1 MTKCQRSIDKMGD
14 AGKKVG
20 QAAAAAVCSLVYGGI
35 KGGIQIAQGNGKD
48 GAYTILDSV
57 CPIGISS
64 TVHAV
69 DNFIQ
74 GDVPGGVKETIKT
87 VLPGGL
93 LDPISSGLSEA
104 TGELGKNVTEKL
116 MGNNS
121 NEETPAPKE
130 ESPTAEAEAKE
141 EEKEDARDITN
152 QQANTAR
159 KAAYQAA
166 INAGATP
173 AQAQSAADAQTPIGN
188 YAGNYAALSG
198 AGANAR
204 AAYRE
209 RQGYADALSRE
220 TENLENARTKAITA
234 AALSGGGSGAQTGL
248 SLFGN

>member
-1 MTKCQRSIDKMGD
+1 MGD

-20 QAAAAAVCSLVYGGI
+20 EITLKALCNIVYGGI
-35 KGGIQIAQGNGKD
+35 KYGI
-48 GAYTILDSV
+48 
-57 CPIGISS
+57 
-64 TVHAV
+64 
-69 DNFIQ
+69 
-74 GDVPGGVKETIKT
+74 ETSRRNDITEKPSIT
-87 VLPGGL
+87 E
-93 LDPISSGLSEA
+93 EA
-104 TGELGKNVTEKL
+104 TSVTDVVIPEPKPKNDEK
-116 MGNNS
+116 
-121 NEETPAPKE
+121 K
-130 ESPTAEAEAKE
+130 EAEEKE
-141 EEKEDARDITN
+141 EEKEVARDITN

-188 YAGNYAALSG
+188 YAGNYAALSS

-220 TENLENARTKAITA
+220 TENLEEARTREIIA
-234 AALSGGGSGAQTGL
+234 AALSGGGYGAQTGI

>member
-1 MTKCQRSIDKMGD
+1 MGD
-14 AGKKVG
+14 AGKKAG
-20 QAAAAAVCSLVYGGI
+20 QAAVAAVCSLVYGGI
-35 KGGIQIAQGNGKD
+35 KGGIQIAQGNGKE

-121 NEETPAPKE
+121 NEETPAAKE
-130 ESPTAEAEAKE
+130 ESPTAEAESKE

-152 QQANTAR
+152 QQATTAR

>member
-1 MTKCQRSIDKMGD
+1 MGD
-14 AGKKVG
+14 GGKKAGETALKTLCFPFYHLGSGVNNF
-20 QAAAAAVCSLVYGGI
+20 VH
-35 KGGIQIAQGNGKD
+35 GNNRE
-48 GAYTILDSV
+48 GAYDILDAV

-64 TVHAV
+64 TVKAT
-69 DNFIQ
+69 DRFIN
-74 GDVPGGVKETIKT
+74 GDVPGGVNETLKT
-87 VLPGGL
+87 VFPGGMF
-93 LDPISSGLSEA
+93 DPISSGLSEA
-104 TGELGKNVTEKL
+104 TGEAGEWVTEKL
-116 MGNNS
+116 MS
-121 NEETPAPKE
+121 KEDEKTPESKPEDPKK
-130 ESPTAEAEAKE
+130 EAEEKE

-166 INAGATP
+166 INAGVTP
-173 AQAQSAADAQTPIGN
+173 AQAQAAADAQTPVGN

-220 TENLENARTKAITA
+220 TENLEKARTKEIIA
-234 AALSGGGSGAQTGL
+234 AGLSGGGAGAGAGM

>member
-1 MTKCQRSIDKMGD
+1 MNIERSIDKMGD

-20 QAAAAAVCSLVYGGI
+20 EGALKAVCSLVYGGV
-35 KGGIQIAQGNGKD
+35 KGGIEIAQGNGKQ
-48 GAYTILDSV
+48 GAFDILDGV

-64 TVHAV
+64 TVQAV
-69 DNFIQ
+69 DSFIN
-74 GDVPGGVKETIKT
+74 GDVPGGVQNT
-87 VLPGGL
+87 VEAIFPGGL

-104 TGELGKNVTEKL
+104 TGELGKNITEKL

-121 NEETPAPKE
+121 NEEAPEQKPKNAE
-130 ESPTAEAEAKE
+130 KKEAEEKE

-166 INAGATP
+166 INAGVTP
-173 AQAQSAADAQTPIGN
+173 AQAQAAADAQTPIGN

-209 RQGYADALSRE
+209 RQGYADALDRE
-220 TENLENARTKAITA
+220 TKNLEEARTREILASG
-234 AALSGGGSGAQTGL
+234 LSGGGTGAGIGA
-248 SLFGN
+248 SLF

>member
-14 AGKKVG
+14 AGKKIG
-20 QAAAAAVCSLVYGGI
+20 EGALKAVCSLVYGGV
-35 KGGIQIAQGNGKD
+35 KGGIEIAQGNGKQ
-48 GAYTILDSV
+48 GAFDILDGV

-64 TVHAV
+64 TVQAV
-69 DNFIQ
+69 DSFID
-74 GDVPGGVKETIKT
+74 GDVPGGVQNIAEA
-87 VLPGGL
+87 VFPGGL

-104 TGELGKNVTEKL
+104 TGELGKWATEKI
-116 MGNNS
+116 MGGD
-121 NEETPAPKE
+121 TGDDPPAAKPEDPKQ
-130 ESPTAEAEAKE
+130 EAKDKE

-166 INAGATP
+166 INAGVTP
-173 AQAQSAADAQTPIGN
+173 AQAQAAADAQTPIGN

>member
-1 MTKCQRSIDKMGD
+1 MGD

-20 QAAAAAVCSLVYGGI
+20 QAAVAAVCSLVYGGV
-35 KGGIQIAQGNGKD
+35 KGGIQIAQGKGKE
-48 GAYTILDSV
+48 GAFTILDSV

-64 TVHAV
+64 TVKAT
-69 DNFIQ
+69 DSFIN
-74 GDVPGGVKETIKT
+74 GDVSEGVKQTVKTI
-87 VLPGGL
+87 LPGGL

-104 TGELGKNVTEKL
+104 TGELGKNITEKL

-121 NEETPAPKE
+121 NEETPAPKPE
-130 ESPTAEAEAKE
+130 DPKTEAEEKE

>member
-1 MTKCQRSIDKMGD
+1 MGD

-20 QAAAAAVCSLVYGGI
+20 QAAVAAVCSLVYGGV
-35 KGGIQIAQGNGKD
+35 KGGIKIAQGNGKE
-48 GAYTILDSV
+48 GAFDILDSV

-64 TVHAV
+64 TVQAV
-69 DNFIQ
+69 DSFVN
-74 GDVPGGVKETIKT
+74 GDVPGGVKNT
-87 VLPGGL
+87 VEAIFPGGL

-104 TGELGKNVTEKL
+104 TGELGKSITEKI

-121 NEETPAPKE
+121 DEETPESKPEDPKK
-130 ESPTAEAEAKE
+130 EAEEKE

-166 INAGATP
+166 INAGVTP
-173 AQAQSAADAQTPIGN
+173 AQAQAAADAQTPIGN

-234 AALSGGGSGAQTGL
+234 AALSGGGSGAQTGM

>member
-1 MTKCQRSIDKMGD
+1 MECQRSIDKMG
-14 AGKKVG
+14 KVG
-20 QAAAAAVCSLVYGGI
+20 KAAFAAVCSVIYGGV
-35 KGGIQIAQGNGKD
+35 KGGIQIAQGNGKE
-48 GAYTILDSV
+48 GAFTILDSV

-64 TVHAV
+64 TVKAT
-69 DNFIQ
+69 DSFIN
-74 GDVPGGVKETIKT
+74 GDVSGGVKETLKT
-87 VLPGGL
+87 IFPGGL
-93 LDPISSGLSEA
+93 VDPISSGLSEA
-104 TGELGKNVTEKL
+104 TGELGKNITEKL

-121 NEETPAPKE
+121 NEETPESKPEDPKK
-130 ESPTAEAEAKE
+130 EAEEKE

-188 YAGNYAALSG
+188 YAGNYAALSS

-209 RQGYADALSRE
+209 RQGYADALERE
-220 TENLENARTKAITA
+220 TKNLEESRTREILA
-234 AALSGGGSGAQTGL
+234 AALSGAGGGGASGL
-248 SLFGN
+248 SLYGNSGS

>member
-1 MTKCQRSIDKMGD
+1 MG
-14 AGKKVG
+14 KVG
-20 QAAAAAVCSLVYGGI
+20 ENIGKAALAAVCNLVYGGVS
-35 KGGIQIAQGNGKD
+35 GGIKIAQGDGRG
-48 GAYTILDSV
+48 GAYDILDAV

-64 TVHAV
+64 GVHAV

-74 GDVPGGVKETIKT
+74 GDVSGGVKETLKT
-87 VLPGGL
+87 IFPGGL
-93 LDPISSGLSEA
+93 LDPVSSALSEA
-104 TGELGKNVTEKL
+104 TGEGGKALTEL
-116 MGNNS
+116 IMGNKDDEKAPES
-121 NEETPAPKE
+121 KPEDPKE
-130 ESPTAEAEAKE
+130 EADDKE

-209 RQGYADALSRE
+209 RQGYADALERE
-220 TENLENARTKAITA
+220 TKNLEESRTREIIN

>member
-1 MTKCQRSIDKMGD
+1 MGD

-20 QAAAAAVCSLVYGGI
+20 EITLKALCNIVYGGI
-35 KGGIQIAQGNGKD
+35 KYGIQSAQGYGR
-48 GAYTILDSV
+48 G
-57 CPIGISS
+57 
-64 TVHAV
+64 
-69 DNFIQ
+69 
-74 GDVPGGVKETIKT
+74 
-87 VLPGGL
+87 
-93 LDPISSGLSEA
+93 SSGTIAEPPRPID
-104 TGELGKNVTEKL
+104 NI
-116 MGNNS
+116 S
-121 NEETPAPKE
+121 NEETPEPKPKDAEKE
-130 ESPTAEAEAKE
+130 EAKEEVEEKE
-141 EEKEDARDITN
+141 EEKEEARDITN

-188 YAGNYAALSG
+188 YAGNYAALSS

-220 TENLENARTKAITA
+220 TENLENARTKAIIA
-234 AALSGGGSGAQTGL
+234 AALSGSGSGAQTGI

>member
-1 MTKCQRSIDKMGD
+1 MGD

-20 QAAAAAVCSLVYGGI
+20 QAAVAAVCSLVYGGV
-35 KGGIQIAQGNGKD
+35 KGGIKIAQGNGKE
-48 GAYTILDSV
+48 GAFDILDSV

-64 TVHAV
+64 TVKAV
-69 DNFIQ
+69 DSFVN
-74 GDVPGGVKETIKT
+74 GDVSEGVKQTVKT
-87 VLPGGL
+87 VFPGGL

-104 TGELGKNVTEKL
+104 TGELGKNITEKL

-121 NEETPAPKE
+121 NEETPEPKPE
-130 ESPTAEAEAKE
+130 DPKTEAEEKE

>member
-14 AGKKVG
+14 AGKKAG
-20 QAAAAAVCSLVYGGI
+20 QTAFAAVCSLLYGGI
-35 KGGIQIAQGNGKD
+35 KGGIKIAQGNGKE
-48 GAYTILDSV
+48 GAYDILDSL

-64 TVHAV
+64 TVKAT
-69 DNFIQ
+69 DSFIN
-74 GDVPGGVKETIKT
+74 GDVSEGVKQTLKT
-87 VLPGGL
+87 VFPGGL

-121 NEETPAPKE
+121 NEETPVPKPE
-130 ESPTAEAEAKE
+130 DPKQEAEEKE

-166 INAGATP
+166 INAGVTP
-173 AQAQSAADAQTPIGN
+173 AQAQAAADAQTPVGN
-188 YAGNYAALSG
+188 YAGNYAALAG

-209 RQGYADALSRE
+209 RQGYADALERE
-220 TENLENARTKAITA
+220 TKNLEESRTKAITA
-234 AALSGGGSGAQTGL
+234 AALSGGGSGAQTGI
-248 SLFGN
+248 SLF